1 MPLHATCILLLT
13 KLYIVS
19 SMYATTCNMY
29 PPPHKA
35 IYSVIH
41 VCHRYNV
48 IQCTVFL
55 LLRLSNVLLT
65 CC

>member
-29 PPPHKA
+29 HPPHKA

-41 VCHRYNV
+41 VCHYMQHV
-48 IQCTVFL
+48 SSSSQSYI
-55 LLRLSNVLLT
+55 
-65 CC
+65 